1 MDNSTWDEIIENYKK
16 ACDCFWCSSKIDNWR
31 RDELNGYYYLW
42 TAYHMAKSCN
52 EKNHLWYARILSM
65 MIDELKN
72 SFHEYDLL
80 HKFAEPMLEH
90 YNLALNCGQ
99 NPTDKEFVKAR
110 RTYRWLKYDVDMHTD
125 NINTYEKSL
134 ELISNSEDVK
144 DFEMHDSMPVHFSVA
159 DDTVVLKL
167 QNNDLIVTFIF
178 NNVYELKSNTDPKCD
193 YVMDFYC
200 YRRNNKENDLI
211 VFDIGFYII
220 TCESVLVSD
229 IEKVV

>member
-1 MDNSTWDEIIENYKK
+1 
-16 ACDCFWCSSKIDNWR
+16 
-31 RDELNGYYYLW
+31 
-42 TAYHMAKSCN
+42 
-52 EKNHLWYARILSM
+52 
-65 MIDELKN
+65 
-72 SFHEYDLL
+72 
-80 HKFAEPMLEH
+80 
-90 YNLALNCGQ
+90 
-99 NPTDKEFVKAR
+99 
-110 RTYRWLKYDVDMHTD
+110 MHTD

-229 IEKVV
+229 IEKVG